1 MSKTEKLV
9 INLINI
15 SYANMLFNTLLSKT
29 VVAALLSSAGS
40 SETFDKEIDNINK
53 AIDEYARKLA
63 EDLEDKSDGR

>member
-63 EDLEDKSDGR
+63 EDLEDKPDGR

>member
-53 AIDEYARKLA
+53 AIGEYARKLA
-63 EDLEDKSDGR
+63 EDLEDKPDGR

>member
-63 EDLEDKSDGR
+63 EDLEDKTDGR

>member
-29 VVAALLSSAGS
+29 IVAALLSSAGS

>member
-29 VVAALLSSAGS
+29 VVATLLSSAGS

-63 EDLEDKSDGR
+63 EDLEDKQDGR